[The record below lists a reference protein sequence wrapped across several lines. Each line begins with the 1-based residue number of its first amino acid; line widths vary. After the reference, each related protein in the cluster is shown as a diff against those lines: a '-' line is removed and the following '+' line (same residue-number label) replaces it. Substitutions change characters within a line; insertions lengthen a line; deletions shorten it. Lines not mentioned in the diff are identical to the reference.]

1 MDRFALALLD
11 GSNAVLVLILVSL
24 GLAVVFGLMNVIN
37 MAHGEFLIL
46 GAYVLMTLRT
56 IGVPF
61 WIAFG
66 AAPLILALFGVA
78 VEELLIR
85 RTYHRLIDTIL
96 ATWGLSLVIR
106 QSLVLIY
113 GPGAH
118 GVVAP
123 DVGTVTLFGSPYPIY
138 RLIIMAISL
147 ITIAV
152 TFFVFFRT
160 RFGLAARAVIA
171 NRDMA
176 ACLGIDIR
184 RLDRITFAFGAGL
197 AGLAGAATAPIIS
210 IDPSA
215 GLGWLTPAFLS
226 ILVGGLGSLTGP
238 LVGGAAVGGLDSFTA
253 ALTSPVWSQ
262 FVVFLAAILLIRL
275 LPNGM
280 LGRRRREA

>member
-1 MDRFALALLD
+1 MDRLALSLLD
-11 GSNAVLVLILVSL
+11 GSNAVLILILVSL
-24 GLAVVFGLMNVIN
+24 GLAVIFGLMNVIN

-46 GAYVLMTLRT
+46 GAYVLMTLQSH
-56 IGVPF
+56 GVPF
-61 WIAFG
+61 WLAFAAGPIAV
-66 AAPLILALFGVA
+66 ALLGLL

-106 QSLVLIY
+106 QALVLIY

-123 DVGTVTLFGSPYPIY
+123 DLGALTLFGSPYPIY
-138 RLIIMAISL
+138 RLAIMAISL
-147 ITIAV
+147 ATIAI

-226 ILVGGLGSLTGP
+226 VLVGGLGSLTGP
-238 LVGGAAVGGLDSFTA
+238 IAGGAAIGGLDSFTA
-253 ALTSPVWSQ
+253 ALLSPVWSQ
-262 FVVFLAAILLIRL
+262 FVVFIAAILLIRM

>member
-1 MDRFALALLD
+1 MDRIALALLD
-11 GSNAVLVLILVSL
+11 GTNAVLVLILVSL
-24 GLAVVFGLMNVIN
+24 GLAVIFGLMNVIN

-46 GAYVLMTLRT
+46 GAYALMSLQGW
-56 IGVPF
+56 GVPF
-61 WIAFG
+61 WIAFV
-66 AAPLILALFGVA
+66 ASPLLVALLGLA

-106 QSLVLIY
+106 QSLVLVY

-123 DVGTVTLFGSPYPIY
+123 DLGAVSLFGSPYPVY
-138 RLIIMAISL
+138 RLVIMGISL
-147 ITIAV
+147 ATIAI
-152 TFFVFFRT
+152 TFLVFFRT

-184 RLDRITFAFGAGL
+184 RLDRVTFAFGAGL

-226 ILVGGLGSLTGP
+226 VLVGGLGSLTGP
-238 LVGGAAVGGLDSFTA
+238 LAGGTAVGGLDSFTA
-253 ALTSPVWSQ
+253 ALLSPVWSQ

-275 LPNGM
+275 LPNGL